1 MTRSVHT
8 ETDDLIT
15 RNNKFKMSPTPWK
28 VNQDASGDIFIS
40 AADNSYVCEIGCP
53 LDDECALS
61 DARFLVAAVNA
72 AAGTSIEQLEDPD
85 G

>member
-53 LDDECALS
+53 P
-61 DARFLVAAVNA
+61 
-72 AAGTSIEQLEDPD
+72 G
-85 G
+85 